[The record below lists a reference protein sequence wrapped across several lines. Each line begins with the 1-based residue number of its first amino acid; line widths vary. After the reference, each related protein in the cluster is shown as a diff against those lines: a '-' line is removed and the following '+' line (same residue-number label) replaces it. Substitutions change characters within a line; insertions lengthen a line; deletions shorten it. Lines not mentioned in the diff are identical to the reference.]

1 MSLSNREIADI
12 FERIADLL
20 EIKGEIIHRVL
31 SYRRAGE
38 VLRDVPRDLR
48 AINAEGGLTDIP
60 GIGKTL
66 EEKIQE
72 ILETGKLEFYEK
84 LIQQIPPTLVDVMRV
99 NGVGPKKAAM
109 FWKELGVTDLASL
122 EIAAREGKIR
132 NLPKMGAKS
141 EANIIEGIEALAK
154 RGDKRTPLGQAYP
167 AAQRLLDTLLMLP
180 QVVKGAIGGSIRR
193 GRPTIGDVDLLVA
206 VNSMEDAPAIMDAFV
221 NADTVARILGH
232 GPTKSSVELHIGMQ
246 VDLRVLEKE
255 RWGTALVY
263 FTGSKQHNIRL
274 RERAVARGLTLNEHD
289 FRPIDKDGNVI
300 EGAEPV
306 LCATEEEVYAQIGL
320 PWIPPEIRED
330 SGELE
335 AAEAAALPNLIT
347 LRDIQADLHMHT
359 TWSDGHASVREMAE
373 AALARGR
380 KYIVITDHSKGATIA
395 NGLSIERLLAQ
406 HEEVRRVDAEMN
418 GRIRVFHGTE
428 MEINADGS
436 LDFPDEVLEKLDF
449 VIASLHVSLRQ
460 PREQITRRI
469 LNAIENPHVDL
480 IGHPRG
486 QLIPDRDPADLDM
499 DAVFAAAARSG
510 IALEIN
516 ANPMRL
522 DLEAAAARRAVEM
535 GIKIA
540 IDTDAHHIEELDLM
554 HYGITTARK
563 GWVEAKSVLNTMP
576 LEDFLAWTKGRGR

>member
-48 AINAEGGLTDIP
+48 AINAEGGLTEIP

-72 ILETGKLEFYEK
+72 ILDTGKLEFYEK

-141 EANIIEGIEALAK
+141 EANIIEGIEALNK
-154 RGDKRTPLGQAYP
+154 RGDKRTPLGQAFP
-167 AAQRLLDTLLMLP
+167 AAQRLLDTLKAMP
-180 QVVKGAIGGSIRR
+180 QVVEGAVAGSIRR
-193 GRPTIGDVDLLVA
+193 GRPTIGDVDLLVS
-206 VNSMEDAPAIMDAFV
+206 VNSMDDAPAIMDAFV
-221 NADTVARILGH
+221 DADTVARILGH

-255 RWGTALVY
+255 RWGTALIY

-289 FRPIDKDGNVI
+289 YRPIDKDGNVI
-300 EGAEPV
+300 EGAEPL

-335 AAEAAALPNLIT
+335 AAETGKLPNLIT
-347 LRDIQADLHMHT
+347 LDDIQGDLHMHT

-395 NGLSIERLLAQ
+395 NGLTVERLLAQ
-406 HEEVRRVDAEMN
+406 QEEVRRVDAEMN

-436 LDFPDEVLEKLDF
+436 LDFPDEVLEQLDF

-499 DAVFAAAARSG
+499 DAVFTAAARSG

-563 GWVEAKSVLNTMP
+563 GWVGAKSVLNTMP
-576 LEDFLAWTKGRGR
+576 LDDFLAWTKGRGR